1 MLEKRNS
8 QALGDS
14 AGRSALVQEHVVK
27 SREFQYAKI
36 IGAYFATGSEVK
48 TDLLIG
54 EAKRLGKVVAL
65 PRAEKDM
72 INFYEIS
79 STSELVAGRFGVM
92 EPLPV
97 RPAHTIDLIVV
108 PGIAFDKKGYR
119 LGYGKGYYDRYLS
132 EKKPQFAIGLAYNFQ
147 LLESLP
153 HDAHDV
159 KMDAISTE
167 DGILAPSA

>member
-8 QALGDS
+8 QPLDDNAR
-14 AGRSALVQEHVVK
+14 RSALVQEHIVK
-27 SREFQYAKI
+27 SKEFQSAQI

-48 TDLLIG
+48 TDLLIE

-65 PRAEKDM
+65 PRTEGDL
-72 INFYEIS
+72 INFYEMS
-79 STSELVAGRFGVM
+79 STGELVAGRFGIM
-92 EPLPV
+92 EPSPTH
-97 RPAHTIDLIVV
+97 PARTIDLLIV

-153 HDAHDV
+153 HDAHDA
-159 KMDAISTE
+159 KMDAIATE
-167 DGILAPSA
+167 DGILYV

>member
-14 AGRSALVQEHVVK
+14 TGRSALVQEHVVK
-27 SREFQYAKI
+27 SREFQSARI

-48 TDLLIG
+48 SDLLIG
-54 EAKRLGKVVAL
+54 EAQKLGKVIAL
-65 PRAEKDM
+65 PRTEKDM

-79 STSELVAGRFGVM
+79 STNELVAGRFGIM
-92 EPLPV
+92 EPPPV

-147 LLESLP
+147 LLESLT

-159 KMDAISTE
+159 KVDAIATE
-167 DGILAPSA
+167 DGIHYV

>member
-97 RPAHTIDLIVV
+97 RPVHTIDLLVV

>member
-8 QALGDS
+8 QALGNNT
-14 AGRSALVQEHVVK
+14 GRSALAQENVVQ
-27 SREFQYAKI
+27 SREFQSAKI
-36 IGAYFATGSEVK
+36 VGAYFATGSEVK

-54 EAKRLGKVVAL
+54 EAKRLGKVLVL
-65 PRAEKDM
+65 PRTEGDM

-79 STSELVAGRFGVM
+79 STDELAAGRFGVM
-92 EPLPV
+92 EPPPTH
-97 RPAHTIDLIVV
+97 PARRIDLLVV

-159 KMDAISTE
+159 KMHAVATE
-167 DGILAPSA
+167 DGILCI